1 MDTREI
7 RERGQFG
14 SQRNRDKTKIKTKR
28 IEKLFDVST
37 TKRVK
42 LGERLRPET
51 VDEFRGELSK
61 IQALRKHTSYVY
73 EKDFKDTIMRVNK
86 KIGDKLT
93 PIQERHLR
101 ALFFAPESTTRSSG
115 QSSRLARLHA
125 DLEDDSPDKPY
136 QPLSSI
142 DDQKES
148 DNPLERLRDQRE
160 ERQERKDKKEDKKE
174 DKEEPPSNLPIA
186 I

>member
-42 LGERLRPET
+42 LGERLRSET
-51 VDEFRGELSK
+51 VEEFRGELAK
-61 IQALRKHTSYVY
+61 IQALRKHQSYVY
-73 EKDFKDTIMRVNK
+73 EKDFKDTITRVNK

-93 PIQERHLR
+93 PVQERHPR
-101 ALFFAPESTTRSSG
+101 TLFFAPESASNSG
-115 QSSRLARLHA
+115 GQQSSRLERLHA
-125 DLEDDSPDKPY
+125 SLQD
-136 QPLSSI
+136 
-142 DDQKES
+142 
-148 DNPLERLRDQRE
+148 
-160 ERQERKDKKEDKKE
+160 
-174 DKEEPPSNLPIA
+174 
-186 I
+186 